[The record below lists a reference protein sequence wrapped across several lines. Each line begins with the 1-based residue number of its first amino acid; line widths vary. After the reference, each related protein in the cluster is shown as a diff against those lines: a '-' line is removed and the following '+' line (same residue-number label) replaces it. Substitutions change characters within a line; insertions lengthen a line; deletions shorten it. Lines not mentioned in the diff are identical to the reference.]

1 MQKEHQI
8 YLAER
13 EKRLQAYEAKLRA
26 APAP

>member
-26 APAP
+26 AAAP